1 MIQHNIIED
10 LSILTTIPQSSL
22 NQLARKEIYCI
33 CDCVEEAVLSGDNL
47 LSVKTGVGT
56 IKLELGDSEINYRFE
71 PSKELEDGITNT
83 VINKKNLLI
92 EVAEEKLVKRIT
104 NAYKDFL

>member
-56 IKLELGDSEINYRFE
+56 IKLELKSWKMG
-71 PSKELEDGITNT
+71 L
-83 VINKKNLLI
+83 
-92 EVAEEKLVKRIT
+92 RIR
-104 NAYKDFL
+104 